1 MPAST
6 RRVQARRSAMALT
19 CGLLV
24 SVTSTRRA
32 SADVVHQVRP
42 GETLASIAEH
52 YYGDSA
58 REALL
63 VAANVLNVQLNLSI
77 VPGMRIM
84 IPSVGY
90 YRVQPGDTWLRLA
103 QREMGAGS
111 RALYLAQANS
121 ASALVPPAA
130 GSVLRVPYL
139 LRYVVLGDEQLA
151 DIVRRYEGER
161 GTVPFVLEFNHLS
174 SSRLQRGQVV
184 MLPMADLALRQEPV
198 CESMAPLASAN
209 ASQRLV
215 DHDIPALASLVAHG
229 QYVEA
234 VALGSHLAHAG
245 PLSVTQR
252 IAVDRSLA
260 EALSALDRVDLAAEA
275 FRDALDA
282 DHSLTLDENTTA
294 PKLLEAFSIARGL
307 GSVRQIAPAPP
318 TARPDSAH

>member
-1 MPAST
+1 MT
-6 RRVQARRSAMALT
+6 LGDARRWRAGVIAAALA
-19 CGLLV
+19 CAA
-24 SVTSTRRA
+24 TRAHDA

-42 GETLASIAEH
+42 TETLASIAEH
-52 YYGDSA
+52 YYGDAS

-63 VAANVLNVQLNLSI
+63 VAANVLNAQANLSI

-90 YRVQPGDTWLRLA
+90 YRVQPGDTWLHLA

-111 RALYLAQANS
+111 RALYLAQMNNAN
-121 ASALVPPAA
+121 ALVPPAA

-161 GTVPFVLEFNHLS
+161 VTVPFVLDFNHLS

-184 MLPMADLALRQEPV
+184 MLPMADLTLREEPV
-198 CESMAPLASAN
+198 CESAAPLASAN
-209 ASQRLV
+209 AVQRQV

-234 VALGSHLAHAG
+234 VALGSHLARSG
-245 PLSVTQR
+245 PLSVAQR
-252 IAVDRSLA
+252 VAVDRSLA
-260 EALSALDRVDLAAEA
+260 EALSALDRADLAAEA
-275 FRDALDA
+275 FRDALQA
-282 DHSLTLDENTTA
+282 DRSLTLDENTTA
-294 PKLLEAFSIARGL
+294 PKVLEAFSIARGL
-307 GSVRQIAPAPP
+307 GSVRQIAPPP
-318 TARPDSAH
+318 ATARPDSAH